1 MNAER
6 QQKVAIQKV
15 TRPQKTLQAP
25 QFIGGEFL
33 PGHGA
38 PFKVI
43 SPWFGEIVGDSQE
56 ANQLDLD
63 LAVEKAQKAF
73 PVWSQMPIKERT
85 QVMFRFR
92 EILFRDMEE
101 IAHTISLENG
111 KLLSEARAGVMKGI
125 EVLEYALSL
134 QNADQGGKVE
144 VSRGVFCEYR
154 REALGIVA
162 SITPFN
168 FPAMVP
174 MWTIPIALT
183 LGNCFIWKPS
193 EKTPLTS
200 YYIAK
205 ALKEAGIPDG
215 VFTVL
220 QGGKAIVE
228 SILQHPQIKA
238 ISFVG
243 STKVAKI
250 IYETGTKNFKR
261 VLALGGAKNHIFL
274 LPDADQSI
282 AGKGI
287 ADSFTGCAGQRCMA
301 ASVLLPVS
309 DPAAQIEAILSEA
322 KKIQLGQTMGAIIS
336 REQVEFLKAAIA
348 RAEKAGAKILLDGRK
363 TPPPAGYEGGNWLG
377 PTVIDQVEPG
387 SEAAQVELFGPVLS
401 IIRTQNIREAMA
413 IENENPYGNAASVFT
428 NNGAAAEFVAQNAR
442 AGMIGVN
449 VGVPVPREPF
459 SFGGINE
466 SKFGVGDI
474 TGENSLNFWS
484 DLKKVTTKWQQ
495 SNDATWMS

>member
-1 MNAER
+1 MNSEKL
-6 QQKVAIQKV
+6 QKVL
-15 TRPQKTLQAP
+15 RPQKLLSAP
-25 QFIGGEFL
+25 QFIGGEFHQ
-33 PGHGA
+33 GHGA
-38 PFKVI
+38 PFKIV
-43 SPWFGEIVGDSQE
+43 SPWFGEIVGESVE

-63 LAVEKAQKAF
+63 RAVEKAQQVF
-73 PVWSQMPIKERT
+73 PTWSQMPIKERT

-92 EILFRDMEE
+92 EILLRDMDE
-101 IAHTISLENG
+101 IVHTISLENG
-111 KLLSEARAGVMKGI
+111 KLLSEAKAGVMKGI

-134 QNADQGGKVE
+134 QNADQGGKIE

-154 REALGIVA
+154 REALGIVS

-215 VFTVL
+215 VFSVL
-220 QGGKAIVE
+220 QGGKTIVE
-228 SILQHPQIKA
+228 AILKHPQIKA

-243 STKVAKI
+243 STQVAKI
-250 IYETGTKNFKR
+250 VYEMGTKNFKR

-274 LPDADQSI
+274 LPDADKTIS
-282 AGKGI
+282 GKGI

-301 ASVLLPVS
+301 ASVLLPIS
-309 DPAAQIEAILSEA
+309 DPEAQIEALIAEA
-322 KKIQLGQTMGAIIS
+322 KKIELGQTMGAIIS
-336 REQVEFLKAAIA
+336 REQMEFLKTAIG

-363 TPPPAGYEGGNWLG
+363 AAPPVGYEGGNWLG
-377 PTVIDQVEPG
+377 PTVIDQVSPE
-387 SEAAQVELFGPVLS
+387 SEAARMELFGPVLS
-401 IIRTQNIREAMA
+401 IVRTKNIREAMS
-413 IENENPYGNAASVFT
+413 IENQNPYGNAASVFT
-428 NNGAAAEFVAQNAR
+428 NNGAVAEFVAQNAR

-466 SKFGVGDI
+466 SKFGFGDI

-495 SNDATWMS
+495 STDATWMS